1 MPKRIPLYGCG
12 IRVTLANQEELSV
25 SKPDVH
31 PYEIELETAVTVAAA
46 AASVVRDLYDR
57 VAAETYTK
65 SDGSPVTD
73 ADLAADRMI
82 RERLSERF
90 PDDAILSEESADDP
104 RRLTAPRCWIVD
116 PLDGTAQF
124 VARTGDFDVL
134 IALVVGGR
142 PVVAVGCQPTTGLLC
157 GAVSGRGAWTATSVE
172 ADRTPLQ
179 FLPPARPPRITTS
192 IWFGAPLNASLMG
205 NVADRLGAAPPPVAE
220 TGFSPRIFLP
230 VDGRRQ
236 LDAML
241 GIHPRHDKAQE
252 MGREWDFVVA
262 DLIIN
267 EAGGVVTD
275 LTDQLH
281 AYNKPSTRNR
291 GGLLAAVDRKTHRQ
305 VLQAVADVR
314 KSSN

>member
-1 MPKRIPLYGCG
+1 MSR
-12 IRVTLANQEELSV
+12 
-25 SKPDVH
+25 PDVH
-31 PYEIELETAVTVAAA
+31 PYDIELETAVRAAVD
-46 AASVVRDLYDR
+46 AASVIRDLYDR

-82 RERLSERF
+82 RVRLSERF
-90 PDDAILSEESADDP
+90 PDDAILSEESEDDP
-104 RRLTAPRCWIVD
+104 VRLTASRCWIVD

-157 GAVSGRGAWTATSVE
+157 GAVAGGGAWTATSVE
-172 ADRTPLQ
+172 AARTPLQ
-179 FLPPARPPRITTS
+179 FAPPARPPRIATS
-192 IWFGAPLNASLMG
+192 IWFGAPLNAPLVGS
-205 NVADRLGAAPPPVAE
+205 VAGRLGAAPPPVAE

-230 VDGRRQ
+230 VDGQRR

-241 GIHPRHDKAQE
+241 GIRPQHDDAQE
-252 MGREWDFVVA
+252 MGREWDFAVA
-262 DLIIN
+262 DLVIT

-275 LTDQLH
+275 LAGQPH

-291 GGLLAAVDRKTHRQ
+291 GGLLAAVDRDTHRQ

-314 KSSN
+314 KATG